1 MGRIGGERRAMDVEE
16 IDMEKPEIAVPP
28 RRRRRAAAPPVVD
41 DVEETGDTS
50 ADLDLSGLTSVVG
63 YTLRRAQ
70 MAVFEDFIQRFSVL
84 DLKPAQ
90 YSVLLVIGDNPGRK
104 QSEIAAALGIQR
116 PNFVAMLDEL
126 ERRGLAERTRSAT
139 DRRSHAVVLTP
150 AGRTLLDRAKAMQR
164 QQEIDL
170 GGLLGPGG
178 RDTLVDLLKRLARLR
193 DGAGS
198 DQI

>member
-1 MGRIGGERRAMDVEE
+1 MESRENEDRPIDVAETTRSTRRT
-16 IDMEKPEIAVPP
+16 P
-28 RRRRRAAAPPVVD
+28 RRIRLGEI
-41 DVEETGDTS
+41 EESGES
-50 ADLDLSGLTSVVG
+50 GGDLDLSGLTCVVG

-70 MAVFEDFIQRFSVL
+70 MAVFEDFIRRFARF

-139 DRRSHAVVLTP
+139 DRRSHAVVLTE
-150 AGRTLLDRAKAMQR
+150 AGRRMLDAARAAQAE
-164 QQEIDL
+164 QEREL
-170 GGLLGPGG
+170 GEILGPGG
-178 RDTLVDLLKRLARLR
+178 RETLVTQLKRLARL
-193 DGAGS
+193 D
-198 DQI
+198 

>member
-1 MGRIGGERRAMDVEE
+1 MDVEE
-16 IDMEKPEIAVPP
+16 IEIEKPEIAAPA
-28 RRRRRAAAPPVVD
+28 RRKRRAATPPVVVD
-41 DVEETGDTS
+41 DIEETGDGT

-150 AGRTLLDRAKAMQR
+150 AGRVLLDRAKDMQR
-164 QQEIDL
+164 QQEVDL
-170 GGLLGPGG
+170 GEILGPGG
-178 RDTLVDLLKRLARLR
+178 RDTLVDQLKKLARLR